1 MMQKILLL
9 VLVIWSISSVSL
21 AALPEKLQYDGVSLG
36 DSYAVM
42 EERLGEPIVGI
53 TRSIADTTLVYYTYR
68 HNDVWIGLDAENGQ
82 VIDIIIRDK
91 DYCMDGNISLGA
103 TLPKL
108 IREYGR
114 GMKVRYNGLTQYA
127 YQSATTAGGTFYF
140 EINEGYVREIRMTNL
155 KLIDFEEQR

>member
-21 AALPEKLQYDGVSLG
+21 AALPEKLQYDGVRLG

-53 TRSIADTTLVYYTYR
+53 TRNVADTTLLYYTYR
-68 HNDVWIGLDAENGQ
+68 HNDVWIGIDAESGK
-82 VIDIIIRDK
+82 IMDMIIRDK
-91 DYCMDGNISLGA
+91 DYCMDGNIRLGA
-103 TLPKL
+103 TIPKL

-114 GMKVRYNGLTQYA
+114 GIKVRYNGLTQYA
-127 YQSATTAGGTFYF
+127 YQIDTTAGGALYF
-140 EINEGYVREIRMTNL
+140 EINEGYVREIRMSNL